1 MEQMKNA
8 LKALESAVLR
18 LESVVHVSKKEL
30 GQAKEQI
37 EELKGVV
44 KTAYDRLD
52 RALDAYKK
60 GSE

>member
-18 LESVVHVSKKEL
+18 LETAVHASKKEL
-30 GQAKEQI
+30 GQSKEQVT
-37 EELKGVV
+37 ELKGVV
-44 KTAYDRLD
+44 KNAYDRLD
-52 RALDAYKK
+52 QALETYKK